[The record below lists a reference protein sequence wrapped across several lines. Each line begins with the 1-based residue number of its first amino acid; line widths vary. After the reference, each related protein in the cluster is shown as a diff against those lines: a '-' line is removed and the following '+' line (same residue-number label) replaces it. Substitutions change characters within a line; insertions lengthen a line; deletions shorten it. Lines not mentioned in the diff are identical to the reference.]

1 MGSNKVLQ
9 VALGKTSADELR
21 TNLSQLSERLV
32 GQVGLLFTKMSKEEV
47 RGVGVQGWSV
57 VLSGVLPRFGGGKG
71 QLQ

>member
-21 TNLSQLSERLV
+21 TNLSQLSERLM

-47 RGVGVQGWSV
+47 RAQAAPPERGA
-57 VLSGVLPRFGGGKG
+57 RGGGG
-71 QLQ
+71 ETAG